1 MMVKGKNM
9 RKPNNG
15 MINKA
20 MKNFNINI
28 KKSLLIGD
36 QDVDR
41 SASIKSGIK
50 YKILQFDSKLI

>member
-1 MMVKGKNM
+1 M

-15 MINKA
+15 MIKKA
-20 MKNFNINI
+20 MKDFKINI

-36 QDVDR
+36 QDVDK

-50 YKILQFDSKLI
+50 YKILQFNSKLI